1 MIYTRFE
8 LDTQTQENLR
18 KINSVKAGA
27 LERELA
33 YEKLVVF
40 ASSTGTN
47 GAPNHMIVGGA
58 SKKNA
63 AYVFDTIAIGLD
75 LPYKRMESYSVSS
88 SS

>member
-8 LDTQTQENLR
+8 LDTRNKDNLE

-40 ASSTGTN
+40 TSSTGTN
-47 GAPNHMIVGGA
+47 GAPTHIIVGGT

-63 AYVFDTIAIGLD
+63 AWVFDTLATGLD
-75 LPYKRMESYSVSS
+75 LPYKRMESYTSS
-88 SS
+88 N